1 MFRRNVGNNTT
12 MGKGAKKMKLNSN
25 EIELLVGALEALMTQ
40 AEISYL
46 QPIEAHTELLPIK
59 LREKLLS
66 KLKA

>member
-1 MFRRNVGNNTT
+1 
-12 MGKGAKKMKLNSN
+12 MKLSNN

-66 KLKA
+66 ELEA